1 MNLARV
7 LFCVSILL
15 TFPLECFVSR
25 EVTLNY
31 IQGFVSVANL
41 YPSMAFITQI
51 IKTQI
56 KRFYSHELVEYDK
69 NVDPRNKEDSED
81 KVIIALM

>member
-1 MNLARV
+1 M
-7 LFCVSILL
+7 ILML
-15 TFPLECFVSR
+15 HL
-25 EVTLNY
+25 
-31 IQGFVSVANL
+31 
-41 YPSMAFITQI
+41 TQI

-81 KVIIALM
+81 KVIFAQFYESLAYVSFSLRI